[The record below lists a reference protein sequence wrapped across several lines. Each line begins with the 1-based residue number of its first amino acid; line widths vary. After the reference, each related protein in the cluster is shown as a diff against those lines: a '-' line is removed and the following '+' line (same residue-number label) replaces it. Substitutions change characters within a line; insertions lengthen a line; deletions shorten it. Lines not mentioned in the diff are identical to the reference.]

1 MKLRHYCTRISI
13 SMLSI
18 KECRELLDDVSKD
31 MTDEKVLEVRDSLYE
46 LAEIVLDEYIQ
57 NPEKFEKYKSPCVQ

>member
-1 MKLRHYCTRISI
+1 
-13 SMLSI
+13 MLSI